1 MSGGKQ
7 PEFATNDPGKA
18 ESVADAVNAMAGFYA
33 AMSQSL
39 SVASAYFNPGGWR
52 LISPALKSITDKPNG
67 KVRILLGAEPPR
79 DTDPVL
85 LRPESLPRTKA
96 AAASVEGALAE
107 QESVLAGERNLTPFT
122 QAAKGGVRE
131 LIDWLRSGQVEVR
144 RYTNGFLHGKAYL
157 LDDPCLGVIAGSSNF
172 TYAGL
177 SQNRELNLGSYQ
189 PTTLHEVKEW
199 FNGLWDESEDFDLAG
214 FYETQIVPESPWMVF
229 LRMLWEMY
237 GRQIAQDD
245 AETEADPS
253 LRLLMPFQKDGV
265 ARARRILEKHNGV
278 LVADEV
284 GLGKTFIGGALIKD
298 AVRARQRVLIIAPKI
313 IRDSVWRGFYL
324 RTNPDIAGWV
334 DAISY
339 DDLLAEVTP
348 DGKRWRLPVPRD
360 PNEYALVLLDEAHT
374 VRNNDTKTA
383 NALLEILRGNPRK
396 RVVLMTATPV
406 NNALGDLHSLLSY
419 FIVHDDEFA
428 EVGIPSLATHFKTL
442 DRLDTDD
449 LAPEH
454 LFDILDAVAV
464 RRTRRF
470 IRNHYVNQ
478 PIDTKG
484 TLLVFPQ
491 PVVERV
497 NYAMAPQLA
506 TFFDDFAHA
515 LGADRDPDDEDP
527 FYDYSHGTPMPRE
540 GLSSIDE
547 NRLTLAGYTPSRYLL
562 TPDTRQYEIQVAGL
576 LRSGLLK
583 RLESSSYAF
592 AQTCYKMADTLA
604 GLLDLIN
611 DQQVVA
617 TGDALREYVRLD
629 LDDPADLEDWL
640 ATADVEP
647 ADLYDLEPL
656 IADITNDIAILRHLA
671 ATVTS
676 ALPPAQD
683 PKLQVLADTLRDIV
697 KKAEEDASLRAATGP
712 AEDPATRQRDDRK
725 VLVFSYFADTV
736 YYIQD
741 NIDLILSKHPELAI
755 YTDRLAFV
763 TGSMRKTP
771 GHGAHAGTVDQDAA
785 VAGFAPRTGGPVDA
799 NGNPLAEDKFDLLV
813 TSDVLAEGVN
823 LQQAHHIVN
832 FDLPWN
838 PMRLVQRHGRVD
850 RIGSQHDY
858 VYMWC
863 FFPESDLDRLLGLES
878 TLHRKIAKAAKSI
891 GTGKIIPGQVDVE
904 DRTFATTRDQI
915 TALANKDNSLFLGQI
930 GSLISGEEFRAILR
944 SAIENESLERTLEA
958 MPWQIGSGFLATGRQ
973 PGFVF
978 CARILNRDDDPVLRY
993 IALPPG
999 FPLDDPDAAPTP
1011 VGDEFVADPR
1021 PLLRG
1026 HPVDVVNESLTALT
1040 VANPPGKDTPPH
1052 LPDEIV
1058 NLAYDAWAIAQSDI
1072 AETWNQALD
1081 PGSQPPVPAVI
1092 RQANQHLKRNSA
1104 HRDTAEVDR
1113 AVAIYSRPLP
1123 SRVTAFVRAVMRDDH
1138 MTDQIKTDRLIELID
1153 ELGLEAPAR
1162 RPTRYAIQ
1170 PDDVHLIAWMAVLPA
1185 ANTD

>member
-1 MSGGKQ
+1 MTVNGR
-7 PEFATNDPGKA
+7 PEFATNDPSKQETVAEAIKA
-18 ESVADAVNAMAGFYA
+18 MVDYEQHRPDLSMAI
-33 AMSQSL
+33 
-39 SVASAYFNPGGWR
+39 ASAYFNVGGWH
-52 LISPALKSITDKPNG
+52 LISPALKKAG
-67 KVRILLGAEPPR
+67 KVRIMLGAEPPR

-85 LRPESLPRTKA
+85 LRPETLPRNRAEA
-96 AAASVEGALAE
+96 AVITEALTE
-107 QESVLAGERNLTPFT
+107 QESALAGERNLTPFT
-122 QAAKGGVRE
+122 AEAKGGVKA
-131 LIDWLRSGQVEVR
+131 LIEWLRGGGVEVR
-144 RYTNGFLHGKAYL
+144 RYTKGFLHGKAYL
-157 LDDPCLGVIAGSSNF
+157 LDDPALGVIAGSSNF
-172 TYAGL
+172 TYAGM
-177 SQNRELNLGSYQ
+177 SQNRELNLGSYSMN
-189 PTTLHEVKEW
+189 TIGDVRVW
-199 FNGLWDESEDFDLAG
+199 FDGLWDESEDFDLAA
-214 FYETQIVPESPWMVF
+214 FYETQIVPENPWMVF

-245 AETEADPS
+245 EDTEADPS

-298 AVRARQRVLIIAPKI
+298 AVRARQRVLIVAPKI

-324 RTNPDIAGWV
+324 RNNPDIGGWV
-334 DAISY
+334 DVISY
-339 DDLLAEVTP
+339 DDLIADVTP
-348 DGKRWRLPVPRD
+348 DGKRWRLDVARD
-360 PNEYALVLLDEAHT
+360 PDEYALVLLDEAHT
-374 VRNNDTKTA
+374 VRNTDTKTA

-428 EVGIPSLATHFKTL
+428 EVGIPSLASHFKAL
-442 DRLDTDD
+442 DKLDTDD

-478 PIDTKG
+478 PIDAKG

-497 NYAMAPQLA
+497 NYRMAPQLA

-515 LGADRDPDDEDP
+515 LGADRDPGEPDP

-540 GLSSIDE
+540 GLSSIDA
-547 NRLTLAGYTPSRYLL
+547 NRLALAGYTPSRYLIA
-562 TPDTRQYEIQVAGL
+562 PDTKQYEIQVAGL

-583 RLESSSYAF
+583 RLESSSFAF
-592 AQTCYKMADTLA
+592 AQTCLKMSNTLQ

-611 DQQVVA
+611 DQSLVA
-617 TGDALREYVRLD
+617 TGEALRDFMRVDVDDLAD
-629 LDDPADLEDWL
+629 LDDWLGSADYES
-640 ATADVEP
+640 T
-647 ADLYDLEPL
+647 DLYDVDPL
-656 IADITNDIAILRHLA
+656 KADIANDIAILRGLA
-671 ATVTS
+671 ATVTN
-676 ALPPAQD
+676 ALPPTDD
-683 PKLQVLADTLRDIV
+683 PKIQALADTLREIV
-697 KKAEEDASLRAATGP
+697 VKATEEAALRAATSP
-712 AEDPATRQRDDRK
+712 VDDPEQRERDDRK
-725 VLVFSYFADTV
+725 VLVFSTFADTV
-736 YYIQD
+736 YYVQD
-741 NIDLILSKHPELAI
+741 HVDLILGRHPELAV
-755 YTDRLAFV
+755 YQGRFAFV

-771 GHGAHAGTVDQDAA
+771 GHGAHAGTVDQDTA
-785 VAGFAPRTGGPVDA
+785 VAGFAPRTGGPVDKDGKPTSA
-799 NGNPLAEDKFDLLV
+799 DQFDLLV

-832 FDLPWN
+832 LDLPWN
-838 PMRLVQRHGRVD
+838 PQKLVQRHGRID

-863 FFPESDLDRLLGLES
+863 FFPETDLDRLLGLEE

-891 GTGKIIPGQVDVE
+891 GAGTIIPGQMEME
-904 DRTFATTRDQI
+904 DRSFATTRDQI
-915 TALANKDNSLFLGQI
+915 TALASGDNAIFLGQT

-958 MPWQIGSGFLATGRQ
+958 MPWQIGSGFIAAGRQ

-999 FPLDDPDAAPTP
+999 FPLSGENP
-1011 VGDEFVADPR
+1011 VIAEDVFPGDGRA
-1021 PLLRG
+1021 LLRG

-1040 VANPPGKDTPPH
+1040 VASPPGKDTPAH

-1058 NLAYDAWAIAQSDI
+1058 ELAYDAWAIAQSDI
-1072 AETWNQALD
+1072 ADTWNQALD
-1081 PGSQPPVPAVI
+1081 PGNQPPVPAVV
-1092 RQANQHLKRNSA
+1092 RQAVQHLRRHNS
-1104 HRDTAEVDR
+1104 HRDTAEVDQ
-1113 AVAIYSRPLP
+1113 AVKIYSRAQ
-1123 SRVTAFVRAVMRDDH
+1123 STRVTAFVRAVMKDDYL
-1138 MTDQIKTDRLIELID
+1138 TDALKTDRLIDLID
-1153 ELGLEAPAR
+1153 ELGLVAPVR
-1162 RPTRYAIQ
+1162 RVTRYSIE
-1170 PDDVHLIAWMAVLPA
+1170 PDEVHLIAWMAVLPPA
-1185 ANTD
+1185 E